1 MLVALLWSISC
12 QSMPATAQPTE
23 ESVSGAGASSYS
35 THAQGRLGKLRRS
48 SQVNAG
54 KSNLLAADVSR
65 DEKIVDEANKAFFTG
80 DYAAARSALQRM
92 LKVEGSSSEKS
103 EDARLFINL
112 GILTLALNDAEKGL
126 DYFGQAKKLLDKQ
139 SQPKPLDSAD
149 CLMGLAECQY
159 AVGQTKLASRNYS
172 EALSLYQKHLGRWH
186 PDSIPALEGLAGCH
200 YLDNNFDIALSLYE
214 HVARIDLKQW
224 GPEHPRV
231 GLSIN
236 NLAEIKYKLDD
247 CSSSRAYYEQAL
259 WIFKKCALDR
269 LMKKMEAEQS
279 TLSEAERT
287 VRQKRIVDFVM
298 GTKAPPAIA
307 ERTFNLLKDKDFD
320 STKATFALR
329 PKEFDSWSVGRRGAE
344 ETLYVSIDASVP
356 QKGTIVCLHGLGLHS
371 KSFSGFADKIN
382 PFGYSVIGLDV
393 RGFGSFAMEKGLD
406 RLDLDS
412 GLEDLAAS
420 VSLFRDHSPNT
431 PIFVLGESMG
441 GALAVQLAA
450 KYPDYV
456 TGLVSAVPSGRRFKS
471 ASTGLLVGIKL
482 LEDKNKPIEI
492 GKKIIEQST
501 VNQQLRDV
509 WMNDP
514 GARLKLS
521 AEELVRFNE
530 FMNQTEKVAREIKQ
544 TPVIIFQ
551 GFKDHLVK
559 PEGTIA
565 LYGALATPQKDL
577 VLVGDREH
585 LIFEEGQ
592 SPNDIVR
599 MLAAWLDC
607 HLEAPKQQ
615 QAVKP

>member
-1 MLVALLWSISC
+1 MPVALLWAIGCQMTPPSAQAMPEGMAESHKKQSRSKIS
-12 QSMPATAQPTE
+12 
-23 ESVSGAGASSYS
+23 
-35 THAQGRLGKLRRS
+35 S
-48 SQVNAG
+48 SQVRG
-54 KSNLLAADVSR
+54 KTRFLSANIER
-65 DEKIVDEANKAFFTG
+65 DEQLADKANNAFFAG
-80 DYAAARSALQRM
+80 DYAGARDALQQM
-92 LKVEGSSSEKS
+92 LKTAGSGSDK
-103 EDARLFINL
+103 DTRLIINL
-112 GILTLALNDAEKGL
+112 GICALALSDEEKGL
-126 DYFGQAKKLLDKQ
+126 EYFGQARKFLDAD
-139 SQPKPLDSAD
+139 SNSKPLDLAD
-149 CLMGLAECQY
+149 CLMGVAECQY
-159 AVGQTKLASRNYS
+159 GLGQTKLASRNYS

-247 CSSSRAYYEQAL
+247 CSSSRAFYEQAL
-259 WIFKKCALDR
+259 WIFKKSALER
-269 LMKKMEAEQS
+269 LMKRMESDSAK
-279 TLSEAERT
+279 LSEAERS
-287 VRQKRIVDFVM
+287 VRQQRIVDFVL
-298 GTKAPPAIA
+298 GSKTPPAIA
-307 ERTFNLLKDKDFD
+307 EQTIKLLEDKDFD
-320 STKATFALR
+320 SKREEFALR
-329 PKEFDSWSVGRRGAE
+329 PREFDSWSVGRRGAE
-344 ETLYVSIDASVP
+344 ETLYVSIDPSVP
-356 QKGTIVCLHGLGLHS
+356 QKGIIVCLHGLGLHS
-371 KSFSGFADKIN
+371 KSFSDFAEKIN
-382 PFGYSVIGLDV
+382 PYGYSIIGLDV
-393 RGFGSFAMEKGLD
+393 RGFGSFALEKGLD

-420 VSLFRDHSPNT
+420 VSLFRDQSPNT
-431 PIFVLGESMG
+431 PIFILGESMG

-450 KYPDYV
+450 KYPDYI

-521 AEELVRFNE
+521 AEELLKFNE
-530 FMNQTEKVAREIKQ
+530 FMNQTEKVAREIKN

-607 HLEAPKQQ
+607 HLGAPEHTQ
-615 QAVKP
+615 